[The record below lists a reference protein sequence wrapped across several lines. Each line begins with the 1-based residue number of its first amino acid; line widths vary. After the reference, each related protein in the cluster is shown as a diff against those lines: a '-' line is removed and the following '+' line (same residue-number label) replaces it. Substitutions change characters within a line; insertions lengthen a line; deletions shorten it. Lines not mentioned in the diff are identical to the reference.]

1 MTLNQDD
8 IAMII
13 KLRGLGYQQQEIAD
27 EIGTSRKTIQN
38 YLNKFKE
45 QAKKTDDLD
54 VFYFSLLLG
63 KDSLFL
69 IRMILNR

>member
-1 MTLNQDD
+1 MTLNQDE

-13 KLRGLGYQQQEIAD
+13 KLRGLGYRQQEIAD
-27 EIGTSRKTIQN
+27 KIGTSQKTIQN
-38 YLNKFKE
+38 YLHKFKV
-45 QAKKTDDLD
+45 QAKETDDIDTL
-54 VFYFSLLLG
+54 YFSLLLS

>member
-13 KLRGLGYQQQEIAD
+13 KLRGLGYRQQEIAD
-27 EIGTSRKTIQN
+27 KIGTSQKTVQN
-38 YLNKFKE
+38 YLHKFKT
-45 QAKKTDDLD
+45 QAKETDDIDNL
-54 VFYFSLLLG
+54 YFNLLLG

-69 IRMILNR
+69 IKLILNR